1 LAGTPDLGVSGPPKY
16 ALLENERRFRVNP
29 ATAPD
34 LAGLA
39 FRRIEDRYVDGT
51 RLRLRAMTDSVT
63 GARELKFCKKYGGD
77 DPASAPIV
85 NIYLTE
91 AEHAALAV
99 LPGRTITKRRYR
111 LAHGG
116 RGFGVDVF
124 EGELAGLVLCEAEA
138 DSRAA
143 VMALTFPPWA
153 GGEVTDDPFFTGG
166 NLCTLS
172 AADLAARLR

>member
-1 LAGTPDLGVSGPPKY
+1 MPRWPSC
-16 ALLENERRFRVNP
+16 R
-29 ATAPD
+29 
-34 LAGLA
+34 
-39 FRRIEDRYVDGT
+39 
-51 RLRLRAMTDSVT
+51 
-63 GARELKFCKKYGGD
+63 
-77 DPASAPIV
+77 
-85 NIYLTE
+85 
-91 AEHAALAV
+91 
-99 LPGRTITKRRYR
+99 GRTITKRRYR

-153 GGEVTDDPFFTGG
+153 GREVTDDPFFTGG